1 MPVSILFCNDLPKV
15 ACDLPK
21 TIPTNKILRVKKM
34 PEEVTI
40 CFEMKLLKSD
50 IPVQN
55 KAEEVWRDNIWKQ
68 ILQMRNLDDKITLDN
83 ENNFFNKILK
93 EDFHADINNLKS
105 AIASTICVKALEK
118 IETPLKSANVLV
130 AIS

>member
-1 MPVSILFCNDLPKV
+1 
-15 ACDLPK
+15 
-21 TIPTNKILRVKKM
+21 M

-130 AIS
+130 TAS